1 MANLPPIF
9 ILIIEVAMGIVRK
22 CQKDNTLTQ
31 PNEALKCY
39 LILYLEVSPLWL
51 FITIQERK
59 FYQKKMP
66 HICTRFYNK
75 LCTVS
80 EKVQVFI
87 TNRS

>member
-39 LILYLEVSPLWL
+39 LILYLEV
-51 FITIQERK
+51 
-59 FYQKKMP
+59 
-66 HICTRFYNK
+66 
-75 LCTVS
+75 
-80 EKVQVFI
+80 
-87 TNRS
+87 